1 MRLAQLARKISVT
14 PAELIRFLQ
23 ANNEFLADV
32 NTRLT
37 DEQLNLVLMRFAP
50 SRVNE
55 ILIDDRTLPADET
68 EIQSNLQVAEP
79 AYVNEEM
86 STSAPAGE
94 RMPGTD
100 LELEPELKVG
110 DVNLTGNEPA
120 EQNPFEGVDVI
131 KAPKVTLSGLRV
143 IGKIDLPEPKKKE
156 TTIEQKT
163 VPAEEALA
171 TESSVPAAVPPKSQR
186 KNNKYAD
193 RRGRV
198 ERPRENPIA
207 LQREREMREAEARRK
222 EELKKEKE
230 RRTQFYNNRIKQSA
244 PKRAARLVDEPVE
257 RLDEIQEEPKTLLGK
272 IWRWLTT

>member
-1 MRLAQLARKISVT
+1 
-14 PAELIRFLQ
+14 
-23 ANNEFLADV
+23 
-32 NTRLT
+32 
-37 DEQLNLVLMRFAP
+37 MRFAP